1 MYLKPVFRVAA
12 LVGFCWA
19 CLPTAQAQV
28 SLYEHT
34 LKDRGVLMGGM
45 GIGVIDGDP
54 HFIMNLRPEL
64 AFGKF
69 GVGLDINLRYNTET
83 GELRNEDWDQGYD
96 FLRAIRYARY
106 GYKRNPEP
114 LYTRLGALDA
124 ARLGHGF
131 VMNYYNNS
139 LIYDQRKVGLELD
152 YDFGIGGFES
162 MTNNLGRSEIFGGR
176 VYYRPL
182 QLATNLPILRNFAIG
197 ATYVTDIDPDNYR
210 ATDDG
215 VTIFG
220 FDAELPI
227 IKTDLASLA
236 LYADLAKIVDHG
248 KGQAAGVDFHLSGI
262 AGLFEIG
269 AQLERRFLDP
279 EFIPA
284 YFGPFYELER
294 DDAANN
300 KEAQL
305 HALQKE
311 TRGTYGMLYGHVL
324 NTMRLVG
331 TYERLDG
338 IPKSGRLHIEAAI
351 PDAVPKIAA
360 RGMYDDRAIDTF
372 SDVFKM
378 DENSATRLGLGYKI
392 YPFLIFYMDY
402 LWTFR
407 LDEATQT
414 YKVQRRFEPQLAL
427 SFTFPVGGN
436 K

>member
-1 MYLKPVFRVAA
+1 MPLRTFFRVAA
-12 LVGFCWA
+12 CSAICSLSWNS
-19 CLPTAQAQV
+19 AQAQT
-28 SLYEHT
+28 SFYENT
-34 LKDRGVLMGGM
+34 LQDRGVLMGGM
-45 GIGVIDGDP
+45 GVGVIDGDP
-54 HFIMNLRPEL
+54 YFIMNLKPEL
-64 AFGKF
+64 ALGKF

-83 GELRNEDWDQGYD
+83 GHIRNEDWDQGYD
-96 FLRAIRYARY
+96 FLRAIRYVRY
-106 GYKRNPEP
+106 SYKRNPDP
-114 LYTRLGALDA
+114 VYGRLGALDA

-131 VMNYYNNS
+131 IMNYYNNS
-139 LIYDQRKVGLELD
+139 LLYEDRKVGLEFD
-152 YDFGIGGFES
+152 YDFGIGGFET

-182 QLATNLPILRNFAIG
+182 QLAVDMPILKNFAVG
-197 ATYVTDIDPDNYR
+197 ATYVTDIDPDGYR
-210 ATDDG
+210 GTEDD
-215 VTIFG
+215 VSIFG

-227 IKTDLASLA
+227 IKTNLASLA

-248 KGQAAGVDFHLSGI
+248 KGQAAGVDLHLSGI
-262 AGLFEIG
+262 GGIFEIG

-294 DDAANN
+294 DDPQNN

-305 HALQKE
+305 HAQQKE
-311 TRGTYGMLYGHVL
+311 TRGTYGLLYGHVL
-324 NTMRLVG
+324 NTMRLTG
-331 TYERLDG
+331 SYERLDG
-338 IPKSGRLHIEAAI
+338 VPKSGRLHIEAAI

-372 SDVFKM
+372 SDAFKM
-378 DENSATRLGLGYKI
+378 DENSAARVGLGYKI

-427 SFTFPVGGN
+427 AFTFPVGGN

>member
-1 MYLKPVFRVAA
+1 MPLRTFFRVAA
-12 LVGFCWA
+12 VVGFCSLG
-19 CLPTAQAQV
+19 LPLAQAQT
-28 SLYEHT
+28 SMYENM
-34 LKDRGVLMGGM
+34 LKDQGVITGGM
-45 GIGVIDGDP
+45 GIGVIDGEP
-54 HFIMNLRPEL
+54 HFIMNLKPEL

-69 GVGLDINLRYNTET
+69 GMGLDINLRYNTET
-83 GELRNEDWDQGYD
+83 GEVRNEDWDQGYD
-96 FLRAIRYARY
+96 YLRAIRYVRY

-114 LYTRLGALDA
+114 VYTRLGALDA

-131 VMNYYNNS
+131 IVNYYNNA
-139 LIYDQRKVGLELD
+139 LIYDERKVGLEFD
-152 YDFGIGGFES
+152 YDFGIGGFET

-182 QLATNLPILRNFAIG
+182 QLATDMPILKNFAVG
-197 ATYVTDIDPDNYR
+197 ATYVTDIDPDGYR
-210 ATDDG
+210 GTEDR
-215 VTIFG
+215 VSIFG
-220 FDAELPI
+220 FDVELPI
-227 IKTDLASLA
+227 IKTDLATLA

-269 AQLERRFLDP
+269 AQLERRFLDA

-294 DDAANN
+294 DDPQNN

-305 HALQKE
+305 HALRGE
-311 TRGTYGMLYGHVL
+311 TRGTYGLLYGHIL
-324 NTMRLVG
+324 NTMRLTG

-338 IPKSGRLHIEAAI
+338 VPRSGRLHVEAAI

-378 DENSATRLGLGYKI
+378 DANSAARLGLGYKI

-407 LDEATQT
+407 LDQATQT
-414 YKVQRRFEPQLAL
+414 YKVQSRFEPQLAL
-427 SFTFPVGGN
+427 AFTFPVGG
-436 K
+436 KK